1 MTRFCP
7 RAGSGFCGVV
17 LSKRTDVQIQNRH
30 HPVRLFRV
38 HRHFAVAFNRSIAL
52 LVRLYLYR
60 PLHYGHLKT
69 EKR

>member
-30 HPVRLFRV
+30 HPVRLFRG
-38 HRHFAVAFNRSIAL
+38 HRRVALACDRSVVLFAQL
-52 LVRLYLYR
+52 HLYR
-60 PLHYGHLKT
+60 QLHCGWGCA
-69 EKR
+69 